1 MRIQNKNE
9 STAVPATLRKG
20 GGGLDDDV
28 TVDDMSSD
36 FKEENGLHCL
46 VRAKM
51 NMKNTKK
58 TVYHCHITL
67 VKYMFSLM

>member
-28 TVDDMSSD
+28 TVDDVIER
-36 FKEENGLHCL
+36 F
-46 VRAKM
+46 
-51 NMKNTKK
+51 
-58 TVYHCHITL
+58 
-67 VKYMFSLM
+67 